1 MLIGKASKIDNLK
14 ETELTA
20 EELTWSCAKDMKKY
34 TFGGD
39 GITIVC
45 FSSLAKGCSQA
56 ALEWYRQQDIS
67 VVFVV
72 LGSSIDKVAC
82 MELFYQSALEVLR
95 KRSKVLRLYCT
106 TCSLIDISQFCKGL
120 NDQTGT
126 NCNTRLP
133 VMNHYDESTLIENAE
148 NYKREELRELITECE
163 NGRDNDTILV
173 WVFILYEEAFD
184 VVFREYCE
192 HITSKQGDPAVA
204 CRKYAFELL
213 LKITNSRNLAFNQ
226 MGDDHRGQYIFSFKS
241 LLDASCS
248 VWFNPKPLMVYNQ
261 IIGMCT
267 AVLNQLQVAKIS
279 FDSNQTETTDRYHHQ
294 TVVKDRLDVGRVG
307 FVQLGNA
314 LINRIKLIRAIK
326 LTVEALVC
334 FWFFL
339 AITIL

>member
-72 LGSSIDKVAC
+72 LGSSIDKAVFL
-82 MELFYQSALEVLR
+82 ELFYQSALEVLR

-106 TCSLIDISQFCKGL
+106 TCSLNDISQFCKGL

-133 VMNHYDESTLIENAE
+133 VMNHYDESTIIENAE
-148 NYKREELRELITECE
+148 NYKREELRELITACE
-163 NGRDNDTILV
+163 NANTIR
-173 WVFILYEEAFD
+173 IYPEAFD

-192 HITSKQGDPAVA
+192 HITSKQGDPERRREQAVA
-204 CRKYAFELL
+204 CRKYASELL

-226 MGDDHRGQYIFSFKS
+226 MQDDDRARYLNSFLS
-241 LLDASCS
+241 LLHASCS
-248 VWFNPKPLMVYNQ
+248 VWFNPKPLMGYNQ

-267 AVLNQLQVAKIS
+267 AAINNLQVANIS
-279 FDSNQTETTDRYHHQ
+279 FDSNQTETTERYHHQ
-294 TVVKDRLDVGRVG
+294 TVVKDRLDVGRAEFG
-307 FVQLGNA
+307 WFFRGD
-314 LINRIKLIRAIK
+314 IRRIKLIQAIK

-339 AITIL
+339 ATTIL